1 MSTGA
6 TLNVDNGK
14 SLTDLFQKFIRL
26 TVKTDDRSGRFKK
39 RQPIAE
45 GQQQRQQK
53 QSEQSNVVLA
63 SRRSQ
68 RAVNQPPRVPLRH
81 IKHKSIYGTH
91 RVETPV
97 TTDNISYTHT
107 DNEEPDNYLTDHV
120 SELVQT
126 E

>member
-39 RQPIAE
+39 RQPITE

-53 QSEQSNVVLA
+53 QSEQLNVVPA

-68 RAVNQPPRVPLRH
+68 RLVNQPPPRVPPRH
-81 IKHKSIYGTH
+81 TKQKNIHGTH

-120 SELVQT
+120 SELDQL
-126 E
+126 